1 MTEPKKVMS
10 YSASLNFLKEKFGET
25 HDQVDYWLS
34 KLPFYDCKGYQPYYE
49 HDGKQYPLPYCDM
62 EGKPCRQPV
71 YDPAGN
77 LYSSPNCDSEGNPL
91 DGPYYD
97 EVTIKNS
104 DFVSR
109 FSLKMKKMILRSQIE
124 GEIISGIE
132 ASAILNKKF
141 KSRLSKFTINQM
153 LGRISA
159 YETKE
164 ATKNGEI
171 AMTNCPN
178 EEEGPIFCSDI
189 LKGHETRFYSEND
202 VHKLMPEPQEDYIN
216 FETLEKQEAWK
227 NFEEQPL
234 LNFLKQKN
242 RDGNLRVFDPDYYFP
257 GHMKTEQ
264 LSCFNNRGEQ
274 LTYERRE
281 PAYDFS
287 GPDAEKLIDNKKAL
301 FCLAEIIAIE
311 ESHFKREKSKEPKK
325 SSTEEIVKTLFAEEL
340 NKIRSGQE
348 NIPSK
353 KSVMAERIFEEGEKR
368 GLLAPKIKAKKTKAE
383 ARSAF
388 LSTIERILSDFEYG
402 VRVGEL
408 KTQNKKQKIIKG

>member
-1 MTEPKKVMS
+1 MTKPRKVMS

-34 KLPFYDCKGYQPYYE
+34 KLPFYDCNGYQPYYE
-49 HDGKQYPLPYCDM
+49 QDGRQYPLPYHDA
-62 EGKPCRQPV
+62 EGKPCNQPV
-71 YDPAGN
+71 YNPVGN
-77 LYSSPNCDSEGNPL
+77 LYPSPNCDSEENPL
-91 DGPYYD
+91 DAPYYD
-97 EVTIKNS
+97 EDTIKNS

-109 FSLKMKKMILRSQIE
+109 FSLKMKKMILRSQIA

-141 KSRLSKFTINQM
+141 ENLSKFTINQM

-164 ATKNGEI
+164 ANKNDEI

-189 LKGHETRFYSEND
+189 LRGHETRFYSEND
-202 VHKLMPEPQEDYIN
+202 VHKLMPEPQENYIN
-216 FETLEKQEAWK
+216 FETLEKRKTWK
-227 NFEEQPL
+227 DFKEQPL

-264 LSCFNNRGEQ
+264 LSCFNNKGEQ
-274 LTYERRE
+274 LTHERRE
-281 PAYDFS
+281 AAYDFS
-287 GPDAEKLIDNKKAL
+287 GPDAEKLIDSKEAL

-311 ESHFKREKSKEPKK
+311 EECFKKEKSKEPTK
-325 SSTEEIVKTLFAEEL
+325 SSTHEIVETLFEEEL
-340 NKIRSGQE
+340 GKIIANQGKVPVSLNRGS
-348 NIPSK
+348 
-353 KSVMAERIFEEGEKR
+353 MAK
-368 GLLAPKIKAKKTKAE
+368 
-383 ARSAF
+383 
-388 LSTIERILSDFEYG
+388 RILKEAQEKELFSKEITLETIK
-402 VRVGEL
+402 RILTEL
-408 KTQNKKQKIIKG
+408 KCAPRLRELKIQNKKQK